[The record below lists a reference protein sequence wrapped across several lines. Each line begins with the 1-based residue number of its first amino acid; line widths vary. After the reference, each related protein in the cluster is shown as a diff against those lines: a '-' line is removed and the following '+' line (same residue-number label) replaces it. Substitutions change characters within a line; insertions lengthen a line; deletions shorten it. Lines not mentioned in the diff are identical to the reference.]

1 MRLFVWMQ
9 FNTYSHLY
17 FFIAFLYQQCNMSP
31 IKPERGFLDPVG
43 PPPLQDR
50 RSEHPTHENGASHED
65 EDVQLVCGIFTND
78 K

>member
-1 MRLFVWMQ
+1 
-9 FNTYSHLY
+9 
-17 FFIAFLYQQCNMSP
+17 MSP

-50 RSEHPTHENGASHED
+50 DSEHPMHENGASHED
-65 EDVQLVCGIFTND
+65 EDVQLVGVMFTNS